1 MTSHASA
8 EALSAYLDRQLVARE
23 ARELEEHLETCPQCH
38 VRLESLR
45 KVIDNLRSIHE
56 LPTPST
62 LQQAVVRRIALTD
75 EPPGLLDR
83 FEQGLSLLNRQ
94 NPILAMFGVVIA
106 LVLFIYLFSL
116 NVQLHEN
123 QSDTIPVIFQ
133 DPPNSVADVAV
144 GNRVIVADRLLIW
157 NEQGYWLEQGVDA
170 DAVTRRLQ
178 IDSEAGRELFAVQ
191 SEIAALAALKRAV
204 VIKIEGDVVRLE

>member
-8 EALSAYLDRQLVARE
+8 EMLSAYLDQQLVARE
-23 ARELEEHLETCPQCH
+23 ARELEEHLETCSQCH
-38 VRLESLR
+38 VRLEGLR

-56 LPTPST
+56 LSPPST

-106 LVLFIYLFSL
+106 LVLFIYLFSYNL
-116 NVQLHEN
+116 KLHEN
-123 QSDTIPVIFQ
+123 QNSTIPVIFQ
-133 DPPNSVADVAV
+133 DPPAAIADIAAGTRLV
-144 GNRVIVADRLLIW
+144 VADRSLVW
-157 NEQGYWLEQGVDA
+157 SAEGYWLEEGIDVG
-170 DAVTRRLQ
+170 AVSHSLE
-178 IDSEAGRELFAVQ
+178 IDSSAGSELLAAHPKLAEV
-191 SEIAALAALKRAV
+191 AALGRAA
-204 VIKIEGDVVRLE
+204 VINIEGDVIRLE